1 MLRRA
6 ARKHRL
12 GSLRRL
18 PLGLFVDLI
27 TPKRRSKA
35 STWQLEAIAAGLFV
49 DLIAPK
55 NHWKR
60 STWQLEGIVAGVV
73 CGSYCS
79 EEPLETIDMAA

>member
-1 MLRRA
+1 M
-6 ARKHRL
+6 
-12 GSLRRL
+12 
-18 PLGLFVDLI
+18 FVDLI
-27 TPKRRSKA
+27 APKNRWKRL
-35 STWQLEAIAAGLFV
+35 TCQLEATAAGLFV

-60 STWQLEGIVAGVV
+60 STWQLEGIAAGVV

>member
-27 TPKRRSKA
+27 APKSRSKA
-35 STWQLEAIAAGLFV
+35 LTWQLEAISAGLFVDLIAPKSSSKSSTWQLEAIAAG
-49 DLIAPK
+49 D
-55 NHWKR
+55 
-60 STWQLEGIVAGVV
+60 V
-73 CGSYCS
+73 C
-79 EEPLETIDMAA
+79 